1 MRNFHRWISLPA
13 FVFLLLVAV
22 TGVILQ
28 FTAFFG
34 ADEAEKERLATVTS
48 KQLASAPV
56 AGLQEQ
62 TDRALAAVK
71 ASIGADVAV
80 DALEVQLKDEPRKIL
95 VWTASGGGAKKADPL
110 KVTVNAETGAVVKT
124 ESGERESFI
133 LRLHTGE
140 VFGDGGVVLGMIWGT
155 ALVVL
160 TLTGGWM
167 YSRMWAA
174 RRRSLGAAVAR
185 GAAGVKKPR
194 FGGLFWMLAFGV
206 VLLGV
211 QQEAHAGP
219 PFLTDDPGF
228 TDKGWELKTLLQY
241 EHHKDGPDVLIGP
254 TLDINYT
261 LVPGFKF
268 NVTLAEKTLFGKDGA
283 DNEFGLA
290 DTDAKF
296 KWRFVDEDLDGWR
309 PAISMASASSAFA
322 SASLAQFIALAGS
335 AMMTRERVTAALVA
349 LCCLSGMRTLPPMR
363 MPNLA
368 SISAAASSVPCA

>member
-34 ADEAEKERLATVTS
+34 SDEADKERLAAVTS

-62 TDRALAAVK
+62 SDRALAAVK

-80 DALEVQLKDEPRKIL
+80 DAMEVQLKDEPRKII

-155 ALVVL
+155 ALVAL

-167 YSRMWAA
+167 YYRMWAA
-174 RRRSLGAAVAR
+174 RRRSLSAAVER
-185 GAAGVKKPR
+185 GAANVKKPR
-194 FGGLFWMLAFGV
+194 FGGLFWMLALGV
-206 VLLGV
+206 VMLGV
-211 QQEAHAGP
+211 QRVAHAGP
-219 PFLTDDPGF
+219 PFLTDDPWF
-228 TDKGWELKTLLQY
+228 ADKGWELKTKLQF
-241 EHHKDGPDVLIGP
+241 EHHEQGPDVLVGP

-261 LVPGFKF
+261 FVPGFKL
-268 NVTLAEKTLFGKDGA
+268 NVTLAPLTLIGKNG
-283 DNEFGLA
+283 NPTESGLT
-290 DTDAKF
+290 DTDFKF
-296 KWRFVDEDLDGWR
+296 KWRFVDEDPDGWR
-309 PAISMASASSAFA
+309 PAISMAPTFTIPTGDEERGLTDGSYKFKVPLQFGKTFGEDHRWFTYTEVGFA
-322 SASLAQFIALAGS
+322 KKLD
-335 AMMTRERVTAALVA
+335 ETAARGN
-349 LCCLSGMRTLPPMR
+349 S
-363 MPNLA
+363 
-368 SISAAASSVPCA
+368 